1 MQCKWRLKW
10 HRLME
15 AGAVVIII
23 AITLAP
29 TQTQRT
35 LLYLL
40 TQGFPGDVQS
50 LTILLNAARSD
61 SSKSAVSQFSAA
73 PAWLSGSVAATARSP
88 QPATLSDRNHNQ

>member
-1 MQCKWRLKW
+1 
-10 HRLME
+10 ME

-73 PAWLSGSVAATARSP
+73 PAWSSGSVAATARSSQP
-88 QPATLSDRNHNQ
+88 QPATISDRNHHQ